1 MMLQQV
7 KQQIQKKEQKLKNK
21 RLNNSG
27 MTLVEVIVAM
37 TLLTIV
43 IVPVL
48 QGITASMYY
57 NGKARNRQNVTLEA
71 ETIMETFK
79 GYDLKSLGDMF
90 STGSG
95 IANIDAAGYEAPA
108 DMDADE
114 LLFKI
119 NDMKTENGRLYDV
132 ELKAV
137 KTVKTEAVMELG
149 NADGAKDAVFM
160 GNSTYDANAF
170 DKAKDDFIA
179 NHLSVP
185 GGFLEQIRA
194 IDVRTGTPS
203 DELTDADIDLT
214 KLVLQEKETV
224 YTITSDGG
232 NYKANAKMVYRYFIK
247 DHPYYGPD
255 LDGDGVLEDPDEEFS
270 FSYPATDSDGDGNY
284 DTITSLIEIE
294 LPLDSEDEKFYD
306 LTTAAGLER
315 VFIYY
320 YPSYNNTEDN
330 EIIKIDNQT
339 GVELEC
345 YLLKQKLP
353 GATFAS
359 LYNNEQGYS
368 PTVSCVGGTVKLL
381 HNFKDNIADDSN
393 LSMPAN
399 VSTGTFSA
407 VVDYTDDIKSD
418 GTKAK
423 LVRKNKVLV
432 YNLELKIYDND
443 TTNIVT
449 ELKGTMT
456 EKKKEYS

>member
-1 MMLQQV
+1 
-7 KQQIQKKEQKLKNK
+7 
-21 RLNNSG
+21 

-57 NGKARNRQNVTLEA
+57 NGKARNRQNVTIEA

-79 GYDLKSLGDMF
+79 GYDLESLENMF
-90 STGSG
+90 TSGSG

-108 DMDADE
+108 DMDADD

-132 ELKAV
+132 ELKAT
-137 KTVKTEAVMELG
+137 KTVKTEDVMELG
-149 NADGAKDAVFM
+149 NADGTKDAIFR
-160 GNSTYDANAF
+160 GNSSYDANAF

-185 GGFLEQIRA
+185 GGFLEQITA
-194 IDVRTGTPS
+194 IDVRTGTP

-232 NYKANAKMVYRYFIK
+232 NYKASAKMVYRYFIK

-255 LDGDGVLEDPDEEFS
+255 LDGDGELEDVDEEFS
-270 FSYPATDSDGDGNY
+270 FSYPADDSDGDGNY

-294 LPLDSEDEKFYD
+294 LALDPEDVDFYN

-320 YPSYNNTEDN
+320 YPSYSNTEED

-381 HNFKDNIADDSN
+381 HNFKDNIADDSDIA
-393 LSMPAN
+393 MPAN

-407 VVDYTDDIKSD
+407 VVDYTDDTKAD

-423 LVRKNKVLV
+423 LLRKNKVLV

-443 TTNIVT
+443 TTNVVT

-456 EKKKEYS
+456 EKNKEYS